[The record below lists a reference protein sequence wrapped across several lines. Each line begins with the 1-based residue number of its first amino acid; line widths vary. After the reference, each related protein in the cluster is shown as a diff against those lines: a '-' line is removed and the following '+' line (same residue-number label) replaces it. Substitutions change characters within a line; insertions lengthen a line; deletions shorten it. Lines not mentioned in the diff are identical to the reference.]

1 MTNKKAEALFRNLCT
16 RCDEPFMFAARIGS
30 ATYVGCRNNAST
42 MSLITMFLAM
52 LERVLDNMKDDPEL
66 FKAFKDVL
74 LEAIESV
81 TEEREQSA

>member
-1 MTNKKAEALFRNLCT
+1 ME
-16 RCDEPFMFAARIGS
+16 EIS
-30 ATYVGCRNNAST
+30 HHIRNNAST